1 MKNKSIGIWQILNSE
16 IITDIIGCSNFD
28 FVIFD
33 LEHGLHD
40 PNSVQKCLYAAK
52 SQALK
57 SFARVPSIN
66 YIDSVKL
73 VDTGIDGIIIPHIE
87 NISDI
92 EMIKKIYLT
101 KSPGGERSISPFV
114 PRLDFGNIK
123 KQNINPLIGIL
134 IESNKGIN
142 NANQLISNEIV
153 DFVYFGAYDL
163 SIENNID
170 GDIFNKVII
179 KKLKLLLKESQK
191 YKKQVMAICRDEKEL
206 SILVELG
213 VALPVYSVDTSILKN
228 SLNKFQNKFSNL
240 KTN

>member
-1 MKNKSIGIWQILNSE
+1 
-16 IITDIIGCSNFD
+16 
-28 FVIFD
+28 
-33 LEHGLHD
+33 
-40 PNSVQKCLYAAK
+40 
-52 SQALK
+52 
-57 SFARVPSIN
+57 
-66 YIDSVKL
+66 
-73 VDTGIDGIIIPHIE
+73 
-87 NISDI
+87 
-92 EMIKKIYLT
+92 MIKKIYLT
-101 KSPGGERSISPFV
+101 KSRGGERSISPFV

-170 GDIFNKVII
+170 GDIFNKIII

-213 VALPVYSVDTSILKN
+213 VGITVATVMIALYHSFASFGEIN
-228 SLNKFQNKFSNL
+228 E
-240 KTN
+240 